1 MRTRVTTIIA
11 STCAIL
17 LLVTA
22 VGYTQ
27 APSRMPSSSADYYDM
42 PVEGV
47 ATLMGKKL
55 FRGITNVAT
64 GWGEIPRQLVLTT
77 QHEGALGIPLGFFKG
92 VMMTAVRTAA
102 GAAEIALFL
111 APTPGF
117 YDPLLSPGLVWEH
130 AAAMDA
136 SPPAQPPAEDADD
149 Y

>member
-1 MRTRVTTIIA
+1 MQGGLYEKVTVYGRHKASSHQTRPRVY
-11 STCAIL
+11 CARRKLGINHKH
-17 LLVTA
+17 
-22 VGYTQ
+22 
-27 APSRMPSSSADYYDM
+27 SRK
-42 PVEGV
+42 E

-77 QHEGALGIPLGFFKG
+77 QHEGALGIPLGFFTG
-92 VMMTAVRTAA
+92 VMMTAVRTAV

-130 AAAMDA
+130 ADDMDA
-136 SPPAQPPAEDADD
+136 SPPAQPPAEDAAD